1 MIWISKNSQS
11 TQLSKLNFDGHVP
24 PVDTFLGA
32 GGFLQK
38 ECLGGSCAKGC
49 YILCPLLQLHHQ
61 DCCSVETGSPF
72 GREIVSSSG
81 QLGNWSLTLSASH
94 WRWEPMML
102 GPKNIGG
109 RSGNH
114 RLPLLLIGA
123 TNNFISCPP
132 ILLQVPG
139 QVCNCAKWPNN
150 FDGEGC

>member
-1 MIWISKNSQS
+1 MNFEEQS
-11 TQLSKLNFDGHVP
+11 EHTTEQVEFWRTRATCRYFFGRGWVLAKRMFRWQLCQGL
-24 PVDTFLGA
+24 L
-32 GGFLQK
+32 
-38 ECLGGSCAKGC
+38 
-49 YILCPLLQLHHQ
+49 YLCPLLQLHHQ

-123 TNNFISCPP
+123 TNNFISCPT
-132 ILLQVPG
+132 ILLQVLG